1 MLREAPRL
9 LATAWPIVSPS
20 AASQLYLQRETFNP
34 SWNFL
39 YHRILSRG
47 DTEHRTTYETR
58 DSGRGGTEV
67 GIRA

>member
-20 AASQLYLQRETFNP
+20 AASQLYLQSETFNP
-34 SWNFL
+34 SQNFL

-47 DTEHRTTYETR
+47 NTEHRTAYESR
-58 DSGRGGTEV
+58 DLGRGGAEV
-67 GIRA
+67 GIGA